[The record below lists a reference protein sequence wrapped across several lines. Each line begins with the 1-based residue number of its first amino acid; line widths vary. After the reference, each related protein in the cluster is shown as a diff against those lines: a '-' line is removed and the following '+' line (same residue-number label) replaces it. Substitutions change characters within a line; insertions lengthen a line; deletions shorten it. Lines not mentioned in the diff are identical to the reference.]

1 MPLNSKLMCSSY
13 LGPTCYFSEII
24 GQDHIVIEA
33 FENYTKQTIRNRCY
47 ILGPNGPQLL
57 NIPVQKISG
66 KQHIK
71 DVRISYAEDWQKLHW
86 KSIQTAYGS
95 SAFFEIL
102 APELEPFY
110 FEKQEFL
117 LDLNLKL
124 TELVLNWMQETVRLK
139 TSTEFT
145 AVDSVKN
152 DLRFTFNTK
161 DFSEFASNRYMQ
173 INASERG
180 FYPNLSIIDLLFN
193 EGPMAWEL
201 LHLKTI

>member
-1 MPLNSKLMCSSY
+1 MPLNSKLMCSAY

-24 GQDHIVIEA
+24 GQKHIVLEA

-57 NIPVQKISG
+57 NIPVQKVSG

-95 SAFFEIL
+95 SAFFEVL

-110 FEKQEFL
+110 FEKHEFL

-124 TELVLNWMQETVRLK
+124 TALVLGWMQDDVQLK
-139 TSTEFT
+139 TSTDFSPVVSTE
-145 AVDSVKN
+145 D
-152 DLRFTFNTK
+152 DLRFQFNVK
-161 DFSEFASNRYMQ
+161 DFSNFKSKSYMQ
-173 INASERG
+173 INGRDQL
-180 FYPNLSIIDLLFN
+180 FFPNLSIIDLLFN

-201 LHLKTI
+201 LHLKTN

>member
-1 MPLNSKLMCSSY
+1 MPLNSKLMCSAY

-24 GQDHIVIEA
+24 GQEHIVIEA

-57 NIPVQKISG
+57 NIPMQKVSG
-66 KQHIK
+66 KQRIK
-71 DVRISYAEDWQKLHW
+71 DIKISYAEDWQKLHW

-95 SAFFEIL
+95 SAFFEVL

-110 FEKQEFL
+110 FKTHDYL
-117 LDLNLKL
+117 LDLNLEL
-124 TELVLNWMQETVRLK
+124 TELMLSWIQEK
-139 TSTEFT
+139 TKLSKSKSF
-145 AVDSVKN
+145 ASIDSIEN
-152 DLRFTFNTK
+152 DTRFKFNTK
-161 DFSEFASNRYMQ
+161 DFSGFSAKKYMQ
-173 INASERG
+173 INAREQS

-201 LHLKTI
+201 LHLKSN

>member
-1 MPLNSKLMCSSY
+1 MLHNSKLMCSAY

-24 GQDHIVIEA
+24 GQEHIVVEA

-57 NIPVQKISG
+57 NVPMQKVTG

-71 DVRISYAEDWQKLHW
+71 DTRISYTEDWQKLHW

-95 SAFFEIL
+95 SAFFEVL

-110 FEKQEFL
+110 IEKHEFL

-124 TELVLNWMQETVRLK
+124 TELALSWMQETTQFE
-139 TSTEFT
+139 TSKEFT
-145 AVDSVKN
+145 PVDSFEN
-152 DLRFTFNTK
+152 DLRFKFNTK
-161 DFSEFASNRYMQ
+161 DFSDFTSNAYMQ
-173 INASERG
+173 INAEKQR

-201 LHLKTI
+201 LHLKTN